1 MAAELDATGGS
12 VTSVAALLKRLV
24 ASGAA
29 YQASSMV
36 AAAIAVVTLP
46 LYTRHVAP
54 AGYGYAETILVAVIL
69 ASILLRFGL
78 GDAIVR
84 WWFDDADVARRERL
98 ARDVTG
104 VVLAASTVAG
114 ALALAFAGPLSAA
127 LLGRRQA
134 TLFGYGVLGMWAFT
148 NLEVAY
154 ALLRA
159 DERRRRYLTASVANV
174 VLTVALT
181 VVLVVFL
188 DYGARGL
195 VLGNYGASALVL
207 AGLWVLP
214 PRRIGLARP
223 RDLGPLLSYGLPT
236 VPADA
241 SVFALNVVDRTWLLH
256 ARSAAAAGLFAVSVK
271 LATVV
276 IVAVRGFQAAW
287 PPLAYSIAD
296 DDEARRF
303 YALVTSAYVAV
314 TGSVVVA
321 LTLLGRWVV
330 RLLAAPRFYEAHA
343 ALPWLA
349 LGWALY
355 GLFLVFVV
363 IAGRARVTT
372 RNFPAALAGLVTN
385 VVLLALLIG
394 PLGIAGAGIALCG
407 AYLVMLLA
415 IHLLTRGLFVVPFEW
430 WRLSR
435 LVVVLAGAA
444 VAGELLLPASGAR
457 GFLLRA
463 LALAAVLPALWA
475 AGAVRPAEL
484 ARLRAALAGAGVPRG
499 RRA

>member
-1 MAAELDATGGS
+1 MGS
-12 VTSVAALLKRLV
+12 LLQRLV

-29 YQASSMV
+29 YQASSML
-36 AAAIAVVTLP
+36 ASAIAVVTLP
-46 LYTRHVAP
+46 LYTRHVPP

-69 ASILLRFGL
+69 ASIVLRFGL

-84 WWFDDADVARRERL
+84 WWFDDADPARRTRL
-98 ARDVTG
+98 ARSVTG
-104 VVLAASTVAG
+104 LVLLASTLAGVLAG
-114 ALALAFAGPLSAA
+114 AFAGPLSQL
-127 LLGRRQA
+127 LLGTRDA
-134 TLFGYGVLGMWAFT
+134 TLFGLGVLGMWAFT

-159 DERRRRYLTASVANV
+159 DERRRTYLTASVVNV
-174 VLTVALT
+174 LLTVALT
-181 VVLVVFL
+181 VGLVVGAGL
-188 DYGARGL
+188 GARGL

-207 AGLWVLP
+207 AGLWAVP
-214 PRRIGLARP
+214 PRRLGRP
-223 RDLGPLLSYGLPT
+223 RRGDLEPLLRFGLPT

-256 ARSAAAAGLFAVSVK
+256 AASARAAGLFAVAVK

-314 TGSVVVA
+314 TGAVVVG
-321 LTLLGRWVV
+321 LTLLGRWAV
-330 RLLAAPRFYEAHA
+330 RLLAAPGFYGAHR

-372 RNFPAALAGLVTN
+372 RNFPAALAGLATN
-385 VVLLALLIG
+385 VVVLALLIG
-394 PLGIAGAGIALCG
+394 PLGIAGAGIALCA
-407 AYLVMLLA
+407 AYLVMLVA
-415 IHLLTRGLFVVPFEW
+415 IHLLTRGLFAVPFEW
-430 WRLSR
+430 WRLVR
-435 LVVVLAGAA
+435 MVGVMVALA
-444 VAGELLLPASGAR
+444 VPGELLLPTAGWSGFAS
-457 GFLLRA
+457 RA
-463 LALAAVLPALWA
+463 LALAALAPALLT
-475 AGAVRPAEL
+475 AGAVRAGEL
-484 ARLRAALAGAGVPRG
+484 AAL
-499 RRA
+499 RRALIPRARG